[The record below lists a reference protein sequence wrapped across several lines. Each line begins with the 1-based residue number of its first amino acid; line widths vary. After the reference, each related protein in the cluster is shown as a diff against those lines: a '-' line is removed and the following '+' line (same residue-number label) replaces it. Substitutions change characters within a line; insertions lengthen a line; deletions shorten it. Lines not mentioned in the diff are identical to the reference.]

1 MLTCEKLPFSSDY
14 FKKLHVVTRE
24 DSKLTLDAAHPE

>member
-24 DSKLTLDAAHPE
+24 DSKFDIVLRT